1 MQRSK
6 RVRQIISAPGKPSSL
21 SLASRMRGG
30 ALRRIAPALFFL
42 LGIAT
47 WEYTARGYGVPSWL
61 LPSPSE
67 IVTKA
72 YEFRA
77 EFPKHIVATTLATIV
92 GFAIAT
98 VVGIGLALLFASIR
112 ILEQTVY
119 PALVA
124 VQSVPKVALAP
135 LFLMWIG
142 YGLTTKIAIVFLV
155 AVFPIVVSAT
165 TGLKAVPESLIQMV
179 RAFKTSRWV
188 ELFQIRLPYSIPYVF
203 VGLRVGITLAA
214 TGAVIG
220 EFVGASA
227 GLGYLITVATQQFN
241 TSLAFG
247 AIVLLALLSVALYY
261 LVDLAQRLLFPWSI
275 KGQQSDRGMV

>member
-1 MQRSK
+1 
-6 RVRQIISAPGKPSSL
+6 
-21 SLASRMRGG
+21 
-30 ALRRIAPALFFL
+30 
-42 LGIAT
+42 
-47 WEYTARGYGVPSWL
+47 
-61 LPSPSE
+61 
-67 IVTKA
+67 
-72 YEFRA
+72 
-77 EFPKHIVATTLATIV
+77 
-92 GFAIAT
+92 
-98 VVGIGLALLFASIR
+98 
-112 ILEQTVY
+112 
-119 PALVA
+119 
-124 VQSVPKVALAP
+124 
-135 LFLMWIG
+135 
-142 YGLTTKIAIVFLV
+142 
-155 AVFPIVVSAT
+155 
-165 TGLKAVPESLIQMV
+165 MV

>member
-1 MQRSK
+1 MR
-6 RVRQIISAPGKPSSL
+6 
-21 SLASRMRGG
+21 LAL
-30 ALRRIAPALFFL
+30 LRRAAPAIFFVL
-42 LGIAT
+42 SIAL
-47 WEYTARGYGVPSWL
+47 WEITARSYAVPSWL

-67 IVTKA
+67 IVTKT
-72 YEFRA
+72 YEFRS
-77 EFPKHIVATTLATIV
+77 EFPRHILATTLATIF
-92 GFAIAT
+92 GFIIAT
-98 VVGIGLALLFASIR
+98 VVGIGLALLFATVR
-112 ILEQTVY
+112 ILEQTIY

-124 VQSVPKVALAP
+124 IQSVPKVALAP

-165 TGLKAVPESLIQMV
+165 TGLKAVPESLVQMV
-179 RAFKTSRWV
+179 RAFRASRSV
-188 ELFQIRLPYSIPYVF
+188 ELFQIRLPYAVPYVF

-247 AIVLLALLSVALYY
+247 AIVLLAILSVVLYY
-261 LVDLAQRLLFPWSI
+261 LVDLSQRLMFPWSV
-275 KGQQSDRGMV
+275 KGQQTDRGVV